1 MAADFLTGAKL
12 AIERNA
18 KAGQKLDVKVVDA
31 GSEASFKN
39 SLTQI
44 NQNNTD
50 LIIGP
55 FFKSNVL
62 EVLDYVKTQKFL
74 W

>member
-1 MAADFLTGAKL
+1 MLPFGFDAGDSKYRSMAADFLTGAKL

-50 LIIGP
+50 LII
-55 FFKSNVL
+55 
-62 EVLDYVKTQKFL
+62 
-74 W
+74 